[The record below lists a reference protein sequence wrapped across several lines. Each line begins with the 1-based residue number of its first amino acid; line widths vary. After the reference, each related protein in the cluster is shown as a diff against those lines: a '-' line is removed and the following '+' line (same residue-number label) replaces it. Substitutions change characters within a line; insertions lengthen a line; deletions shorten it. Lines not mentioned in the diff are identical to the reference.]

1 MSDLK
6 KYFSDLKTVENKL
19 MMTKNLDIFM
29 HYNKKTSKNLNCF
42 KTNFH

>member
-29 HYNKKTSKNLNCF
+29 HYIIKKLQKI
-42 KTNFH
+42 